1 MDWYGLNYT
10 KLNKDFN
17 DFDMIL
23 KYDSKINVEN

>member
-10 KLNKDFN
+10 KLNKDLN